1 MSPLASLKHQ
11 AEEDLSVPTGCQRG
25 QALIVNICSICQRGR
40 ALIVDM
46 KRAEPRHSHISQAY
60 PGLNLDFLPIL
71 AEVVL
76 NRQERQPSRW
86 IR

>member
-1 MSPLASLKHQ
+1 M
-11 AEEDLSVPTGCQRG
+11 CQRS
-25 QALIVNICSICQRGR
+25 QALIVDICSICQRGR

-76 NRQERQPSRW
+76 NRQELLSLYWFR
-86 IR
+86 